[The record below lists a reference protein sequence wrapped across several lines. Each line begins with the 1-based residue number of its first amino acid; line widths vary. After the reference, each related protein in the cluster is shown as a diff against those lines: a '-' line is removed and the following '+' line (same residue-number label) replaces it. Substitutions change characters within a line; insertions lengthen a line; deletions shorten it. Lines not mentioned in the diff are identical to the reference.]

1 MLPLTLQTWEGP
13 EIQMFKTSPATLA
26 EESAAPNLFRTKGG
40 LIMGRFV
47 SQLISIITRYLLH
60 FRFPRWKEDL
70 FMAEE
75 GVLF

>member
-1 MLPLTLQTWEGP
+1 
-13 EIQMFKTSPATLA
+13 
-26 EESAAPNLFRTKGG
+26 
-40 LIMGRFV
+40 MGRFV

-75 GVLF
+75 GFYSEDFCQMLLPEARDDANWVEDNG